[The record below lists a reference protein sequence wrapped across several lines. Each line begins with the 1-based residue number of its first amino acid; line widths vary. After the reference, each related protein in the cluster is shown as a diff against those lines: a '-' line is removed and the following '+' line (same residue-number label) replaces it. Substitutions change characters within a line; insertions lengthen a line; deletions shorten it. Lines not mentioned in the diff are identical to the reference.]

1 MKSMT
6 DGERILLEHM
16 EQAAAHMHDLRSM
29 LELFLELCPF
39 SCEGLSAD
47 GQRQRRL
54 LGLRFLSGFED
65 LLGYY
70 HRDLSR
76 VIAEYYPPEA

>member
-54 LGLRFLSGFED
+54 LGLRFLSGQQLQSWD
-65 LLGYY
+65 SILDTVLQLLFQFG
-70 HRDLSR
+70 HR
-76 VIAEYYPPEA
+76 